1 MLLTNYDPF
10 DILQNEVMSVSELH
24 ERVRMVREHSKLS
37 LAKFGDRLGVSKS
50 VIANL
55 EYNKVQPPE
64 PMIRAIAFE
73 FGVNHEWLKTG
84 KGSMAV
90 TAEESDVAAL
100 TNIMTDDDEFAK
112 SLFRSF
118 ARLGPAEWRM
128 LREFMEGVLRDT
140 NENEQKK

>member
-1 MLLTNYDPF
+1 MLLTNYAPF
-10 DILQNEVMSVSELH
+10 DILQNEVISLSELH

-37 LAKFGDRLGVSKS
+37 LSKFGDRLGVSKS

-73 FGVNHEWLKTG
+73 FAVNYEWLKTG

-100 TNIMTDDDEFAK
+100 TNIMTGDDEFAK
-112 SLFRSF
+112 SLFRAF
-118 ARLGPAEWRM
+118 ARLGPNEWRM
-128 LREFMEGVLRDT
+128 LRNFMEEVILDT
-140 NENEQKK
+140 DTTE